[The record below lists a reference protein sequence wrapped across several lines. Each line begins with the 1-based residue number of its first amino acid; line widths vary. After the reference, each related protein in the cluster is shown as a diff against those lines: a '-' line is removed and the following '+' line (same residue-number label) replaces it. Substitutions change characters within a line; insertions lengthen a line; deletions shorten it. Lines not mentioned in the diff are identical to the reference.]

1 MSIES
6 PGIRV
11 LIADDEVHIRRV
23 MGAIV
28 TSLGAEVVAEAGD
41 GERAVE
47 LFLETRPDMVIL
59 DINMPKVTG
68 DQALARILAIDPS
81 VIGIMMTAQDSI
93 DSVRRCLE
101 LGARNYILKNNP
113 AEEIHRLI
121 AESWAEYAAEIRE
134 GASA

>member
-1 MSIES
+1 VTQEKTL
-6 PGIRV
+6 RV
-11 LIADDEVHIRRV
+11 LIADDEPHIRTLLA
-23 MGAIV
+23 AIV
-28 TSLGAEVVAEAGD
+28 ASLDAQVVAMARD
-41 GERAVE
+41 GEEAVA
-47 LFLETRPDMVIL
+47 LFLDTRPDMVIL

-68 DQALARILAIDPS
+68 DQALARILAIDPG

-121 AESWAEYAAEIRE
+121 AGSWAEYAAEIRE